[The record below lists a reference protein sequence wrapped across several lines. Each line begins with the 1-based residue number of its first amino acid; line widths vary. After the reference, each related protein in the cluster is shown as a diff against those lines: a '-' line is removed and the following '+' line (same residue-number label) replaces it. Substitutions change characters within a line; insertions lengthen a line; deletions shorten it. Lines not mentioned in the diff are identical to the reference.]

1 LWFSNVKSALH
12 NMECRAALNLTWF
25 RAHSANNQKE
35 EGVMKKLLPVLM
47 SVGIFML
54 ASGSVWG
61 ADPIKLGAFFDLTGP
76 SSAIGTPTKLVA
88 EMVVKK
94 INGEG
99 GINGRPLELV
109 IADDEGDPTKAA
121 IIAKKFIESDK
132 VVAIIGPTRTDT
144 GMASKPIIEQMKVP
158 TFMCVGG
165 DPVITVPPF
174 KWTFK
179 SPQRTSVAV
188 KKTYDYLKKKGIQK
202 IAIITS
208 ADGFGRDGKNW
219 LDKLAPDFG
228 LKIISS
234 ESFQATD
241 SDMTAQLVKIKAA
254 NPEAIICW
262 TIGKAGSIVAKNVK
276 QLAIKAPLYQ
286 CHGLPDPIYIK
297 LAGDASEGN
306 IMPSTKLMVAGQLPD
321 SDPQKKVI
329 QEFVHLYKDVY
340 KYDTQFPINTHSGY
354 AWDAIY
360 IVANAMKKAGTDNE
374 KLRDAIEATKG
385 YVGISGTY
393 NLTAEDHNGLG
404 TDSMVMV
411 QISGGQ
417 WKKLD

>member
-1 LWFSNVKSALH
+1 
-12 NMECRAALNLTWF
+12 
-25 RAHSANNQKE
+25 
-35 EGVMKKLLPVLM
+35 MKKCLPVVCLFLTFC
-47 SVGIFML
+47 VAGGL
-54 ASGSVWG
+54 AWA
-61 ADPIKLGAFFDLTGP
+61 ADPIKLGAFFDLTGAG
-76 SSAIGTPTKLVA
+76 SAIGTPTKLVA

-99 GINGRPLELV
+99 GINGRPLQLV

-144 GMASKPIIEQMKVP
+144 GMAAKPIIEQMKVP

-165 DPVITVPPF
+165 DPVVTVPPF

-188 KKTYDYLKKKGIQK
+188 KKTYDYLKRKGIQN

-219 LDKLAPDFG
+219 LEKLAVEYG
-228 LKIISS
+228 LKIITG

-241 SDMTAQLVKIKAA
+241 NDMTTQLIKIKAA
-254 NPEAIICW
+254 SPEAIICW

-276 QLAIKAPLYQ
+276 QLGIQVPLFQ

-297 LAGDASEGN
+297 LAGEASEGN
-306 IMPSTKLMVAGQLPD
+306 IMPATKLMVASQLPN

-329 QEFVHLYKDVY
+329 LEFIRLYQDVY
-340 KYDTQFPINTHSGY
+340 QYERQFPINTHSGY

-360 IVANAMKKAGTDNE
+360 ILANAMKKAGTNNE
-374 KLRDAIEATKG
+374 KLREAIEKTKG
-385 YVGISGTY
+385 YIGVSGIY
-393 NLTAEDHNGLG
+393 NLTPEDHNGLG
-404 TDSMVMV
+404 LDSMVIV
-411 QISGGQ
+411 QIVKGE
-417 WKKLD
+417 WKMLE

>member
-1 LWFSNVKSALH
+1 
-12 NMECRAALNLTWF
+12 
-25 RAHSANNQKE
+25 
-35 EGVMKKLLPVLM
+35 MKKCLPVVCLFLTFW
-47 SVGIFML
+47 VAGGL
-54 ASGSVWG
+54 AWA
-61 ADPIKLGAFFDLTGP
+61 ADPIKLGAFFDLTGAG
-76 SSAIGTPTKLVA
+76 SAIGTPTKLVA

-99 GINGRPLELV
+99 GINGRPLQLV

-144 GMASKPIIEQMKVP
+144 GMAAKPIIEQLKVP

-165 DPVITVPPF
+165 DPVVTVPPF

-188 KKTYDYLKKKGIQK
+188 KKTYDYLKRKGIQN

-219 LDKLAPDFG
+219 LEKLAVEYG
-228 LKIISS
+228 LKIITG

-241 SDMTAQLVKIKAA
+241 NDMTTQLIKIKAA
-254 NPEAIICW
+254 SPEAIICW

-276 QLAIKAPLYQ
+276 QLGIQVPLFQ

-297 LAGDASEGN
+297 LAGEASEGN
-306 IMPSTKLMVAGQLPD
+306 IMPATKLMVAAQLPD

-329 QEFVHLYKDVY
+329 LEFIRLYQDVY
-340 KYDTQFPINTHSGY
+340 QYERQFPINTHSGY

-360 IVANAMKKAGTDNE
+360 ILANAMKKAGTNNE
-374 KLRDAIEATKG
+374 KLREAIEKTKG
-385 YVGISGTY
+385 YIGVSGIY
-393 NLTAEDHNGLG
+393 NLTPEDHNGLG
-404 TDSMVMV
+404 LDSMVIV
-411 QISGGQ
+411 QIVKGE
-417 WKKLD
+417 WKMLE

>member
-1 LWFSNVKSALH
+1 
-12 NMECRAALNLTWF
+12 
-25 RAHSANNQKE
+25 
-35 EGVMKKLLPVLM
+35 MKKVLSVLM
-47 SVGIFML
+47 LVGILIL
-54 ASGSVWG
+54 ASGPVWG

-144 GMASKPIIEQMKVP
+144 GMAAKKTIEDSKVP

-202 IAIITS
+202 ISIITS

-219 LDKLAPDFG
+219 LDKLAPENG
-228 LKIISS
+228 LKIIAS

-241 SDMTAQLVKIKAA
+241 NDMTAQLVKIKAA
-254 NPEAIICW
+254 NPDAIICW

-306 IMPSTKLMVAGQLPD
+306 IMPSTKLIVAGQLPD

-329 QEFVHLYKDVY
+329 QEFVRLYKEVY

-411 QISGGQ
+411 QILGGQ

>member
-1 LWFSNVKSALH
+1 
-12 NMECRAALNLTWF
+12 
-25 RAHSANNQKE
+25 
-35 EGVMKKLLPVLM
+35 MKKMLPVAVLM
-47 SVGIFML
+47 LVLML
-54 ASGSVWG
+54 GSSPVWG

-144 GMASKPIIEQMKVP
+144 GMASKPIIEQNKVP

-165 DPVITVPPF
+165 DPPITVKPF
-174 KWTFK
+174 LWTFK

-219 LDKLAPDFG
+219 LDKLAPEYG
-228 LKIISS
+228 LKIIAS

-254 NPEAIICW
+254 NPDAIICW
-262 TIGKAGSIVAKNVK
+262 TIGKAGSIVAKNVR
-276 QLAIKAPLYQ
+276 QLAIKSPLYQ

-329 QEFVHLYKDVY
+329 QEFVRLYQDVY
-340 KYDTQFPINTHSGY
+340 KYDSQFPINTHSGY

-360 IVANAMKKAGTDNE
+360 IMANAMKKAGTNNE

-385 YVGISGTY
+385 YVGVSGIY
-393 NLTAEDHNGLG
+393 NITAEDHNGLG

>member
-1 LWFSNVKSALH
+1 
-12 NMECRAALNLTWF
+12 
-25 RAHSANNQKE
+25 
-35 EGVMKKLLPVLM
+35 MKKRLLVISLFAGLFLTFW
-47 SVGIFML
+47 SVGGL
-54 ASGSVWG
+54 AVA
-61 ADPIKLGAFFDLTGP
+61 ADPIKLGAFFDLTGAG
-76 SSAIGTPTKLVA
+76 SAIGTPTKLVA

-99 GINGRPLELV
+99 GISGRSLELV

-144 GMASKPIIEQMKVP
+144 GMAAKPIIEQMKVP

-165 DPVITVPPF
+165 DPVVTVPPF

-188 KKTYDYLKKKGIQK
+188 KKTYDYLKKRGFQK

-219 LDKLAPDFG
+219 LEKLAPDYG
-228 LKIISS
+228 LKIIIG

-241 SDMTAQLVKIKAA
+241 NDMTAQLIKIKAA
-254 NPEAIICW
+254 SPEAIICW
-262 TIGKAGSIVAKNVK
+262 TIGKAGSIVAKNAK
-276 QLAIKAPLYQ
+276 QLAISVLLFQ

-297 LAGDASEGN
+297 LAGEASEGN
-306 IMPSTKLMVAGQLPD
+306 IMPSTKLMVASQLPD
-321 SDPQKKVI
+321 SDLQKKVI
-329 QEFVHLYKDVY
+329 LDFIRLYKDVY
-340 KYDTQFPINTHSGY
+340 HYDRQFPINTHSGY

-360 IVANAMKKAGTDNE
+360 IVANAMKKVGTDNE
-374 KLRDAIEATKG
+374 KLREAVENTKG
-385 YVGISGTY
+385 YVGVSGIY

-404 TDSMVMV
+404 MDSMVMV
-411 QISGGQ
+411 QIVGGQ
-417 WKKLD
+417 WKMLE

>member
-1 LWFSNVKSALH
+1 MKKGLPVVILVLTVLAGWG
-12 NMECRAALNLTWF
+12 AAL
-25 RAHSANNQKE
+25 
-35 EGVMKKLLPVLM
+35 
-47 SVGIFML
+47 
-54 ASGSVWG
+54 G
-61 ADPIKLGAFFDLTGP
+61 AEPIKLGAFFDLTGT

-94 INGEG
+94 INEEG
-99 GINGRPLELV
+99 GINGRPLQLV

-144 GMASKPIIEQMKVP
+144 GMAAKPIVEQMQVP

-188 KKTYDYLKKKGIQK
+188 KKTFDYLKKKGVQK

-219 LDKLAPDFG
+219 LEKLAPDYG
-228 LKIISS
+228 LKIIAS

-241 SDMTAQLVKIKAA
+241 NDMTAQLIKIKATS
-254 NPEAIICW
+254 PEAIICW
-262 TIGKAGSIVAKNVK
+262 TIGKAGSIVAKNVR
-276 QLAIKAPLYQ
+276 QLAINSPLYQ
-286 CHGLPDPIYIK
+286 CHGLPDPIYVK
-297 LAGDASEGN
+297 LAGEASEGN
-306 IMPSTKLMVAGQLPD
+306 LMPSTKLMVAAQLPV

-329 QEFVHLYKDVY
+329 LEFIRLYTDVY
-340 KYDTQFPINTHSGY
+340 KYDRQFPINTHSGY

-360 IVANAMKKAGTDNE
+360 IVANAMKKGGTNNE
-374 KLRDAIEATKG
+374 KLREAIEDTKG
-385 YVGISGTY
+385 YVGVSGIY

-411 QISGGQ
+411 QIAGGQ
-417 WKKLD
+417 WKMVQ

>member
-1 LWFSNVKSALH
+1 VVILVLTVLAGWG
-12 NMECRAALNLTWF
+12 AAL
-25 RAHSANNQKE
+25 
-35 EGVMKKLLPVLM
+35 
-47 SVGIFML
+47 
-54 ASGSVWG
+54 G
-61 ADPIKLGAFFDLTGP
+61 AEPIKLGAFFDLTGT

-94 INGEG
+94 INEEG
-99 GINGRPLELV
+99 GINGRPLQLV

-121 IIAKKFIESDK
+121 IIAKKFIESDR

-144 GMASKPIIEQMKVP
+144 GMAAKPIVEQMQVP

-188 KKTYDYLKKKGIQK
+188 KKTFEYMKKKGVQK

-219 LDKLAPDFG
+219 LEKLAPDYG
-228 LKIISS
+228 LKIIAS

-241 SDMTAQLVKIKAA
+241 NDMTAQLIKIKATS
-254 NPEAIICW
+254 PEAIICW
-262 TIGKAGSIVAKNVK
+262 TIGKAGSIVAKNVR
-276 QLAIKAPLYQ
+276 QLAINSPLYQ
-286 CHGLPDPIYIK
+286 CHGLPDPIYVK
-297 LAGDASEGN
+297 LAGEASEGN
-306 IMPSTKLMVAGQLPD
+306 LMPSTKLMVAAQLPV

-329 QEFVHLYKDVY
+329 LEFIRLYTDVY
-340 KYDTQFPINTHSGY
+340 KYDRQFPINTHSGY

-360 IVANAMKKAGTDNE
+360 IVANAMKKGGTNNE
-374 KLRDAIEATKG
+374 KLREAIEDTKG
-385 YVGISGTY
+385 YVGVSGIY

-411 QISGGQ
+411 QIAGGQ
-417 WKKLD
+417 WKMLQ

>member
-1 LWFSNVKSALH
+1 
-12 NMECRAALNLTWF
+12 
-25 RAHSANNQKE
+25 
-35 EGVMKKLLPVLM
+35 MKKGLMFICFVLTLLVIGGP
-47 SVGIFML
+47 
-54 ASGSVWG
+54 AR
-61 ADPIKLGAFFDLTGP
+61 ATDPIKLGAFFDLTGAG
-76 SSAIGTPTKLVA
+76 SAIGTPTKLVA

-132 VVAIIGPTRTDT
+132 VIAIIGPTRTDT
-144 GMASKPIIEQMKVP
+144 GMAAKPIIEQMKVP

-165 DPVITVPPF
+165 DPVVTVAPF
-174 KWTFK
+174 RWTFK

-188 KKTYDYLKKKGIQK
+188 KKTYAYMKKKGIQK

-219 LDKLAPDFG
+219 LEKLAPEYG
-228 LKIISS
+228 LKIIAG

-241 SDMTAQLVKIKAA
+241 NDMTTQLIKIKAA
-254 NPEAIICW
+254 SPEAIICW

-276 QLAIKAPLYQ
+276 QLAIQTPLFQ

-297 LAGDASEGN
+297 LAGEASEGN
-306 IMPSTKLMVAGQLPD
+306 TMPSTKLMVASQLPD

-329 QEFVHLYKDVY
+329 LEFIRLYKEVY
-340 KYDTQFPINTHSGY
+340 RYDHQFPINTHSGY

-360 IVANAMKKAGTDNE
+360 ITANAIKKAGTNNE
-374 KLRDAIEATKG
+374 KLREAIEKTKG
-385 YVGISGTY
+385 YVGVSGIY

-411 QISGGQ
+411 QIVGGQ
-417 WKKLD
+417 WKALE

>member
-1 LWFSNVKSALH
+1 
-12 NMECRAALNLTWF
+12 
-25 RAHSANNQKE
+25 
-35 EGVMKKLLPVLM
+35 MKKAMPVVILSLTLLTGWGP
-47 SVGIFML
+47 
-54 ASGSVWG
+54 VWG

-144 GMASKPIIEQMKVP
+144 GMASKPIIEQNKVP

-165 DPVITVPPF
+165 DPPVTVKPF
-174 KWTFK
+174 QWTFK

-188 KKTYDYLKKKGIQK
+188 QKTYAYLKKKGIQK
-202 IAIITS
+202 IAIIT
-208 ADGFGRDGKNW
+208 AGDGFGKDGKSW
-219 LDKLAPDFG
+219 LEKMAPEYG
-228 LKIISS
+228 LQIVGN
-234 ESFQATD
+234 ESFQPTD
-241 SDMTAQLVKIKAA
+241 SDMTTQLVKIKAA
-254 NPEAIICW
+254 SPEAIICW
-262 TIGKAGSIVAKNVK
+262 TIGKAGSIVAKNTK
-276 QLAIKAPLYQ
+276 QLAIRAPLFQ
-286 CHGLPDPIYIK
+286 CHGLPDPIYIQ
-297 LAGDASEGN
+297 LAGEASEGN
-306 IMPSTKLMVAGQLPD
+306 IMPSTKLMVADQLSD
-321 SDPQKKVI
+321 SDPQKRVI
-329 QEFVHLYKDVY
+329 QGFIRLYTDVY
-340 KYDTQFPINTHSGY
+340 HYDKQFPINTHSGY

-360 IVANAMKKAGTDNE
+360 IVANAMKKVGTENE
-374 KLRDAIEATKG
+374 KLREAIENTKG
-385 YVGISGTY
+385 YVGVSGIY
-393 NLTAEDHNGLG
+393 NITAEDHNGLD

-417 WKKLD
+417 WKRVD

>member
-1 LWFSNVKSALH
+1 
-12 NMECRAALNLTWF
+12 
-25 RAHSANNQKE
+25 
-35 EGVMKKLLPVLM
+35 MKKTVPVTILLFVILT
-47 SVGIFML
+47 GGG
-54 ASGSVWG
+54 AVWG

-94 INGEG
+94 INSEG

-121 IIAKKFIESDK
+121 IIAKKFAESDK

-144 GMASKPIIEQMKVP
+144 GMASKKTIEENRIP

-188 KKTYDYLKKKGIQK
+188 KKTYEYMKRKGIQK

-219 LDKLAPDFG
+219 LDKLASEHG
-228 LKIISS
+228 LKIIAS
-234 ESFQATD
+234 ESFQAAD
-241 SDMTAQLVKIKAA
+241 NDMTPQLVKIKAA

-276 QLAIKAPLYQ
+276 QLAVASPLYQ

-297 LAGDASEGN
+297 LAGEASEGN
-306 IMPSTKLMVAGQLPD
+306 IMPSTKLMVARTLPD
-321 SDPQKKVI
+321 TDPQKKVI
-329 QEFVHLYKDVY
+329 QEFIRLYTEVY
-340 KYDTQFPINTHSGY
+340 KYDVQFPINTHSGY

-360 IVANAMKKAGTDNE
+360 IVANAMKKAGTNNE
-374 KLRDAIEATKG
+374 KLRDAIESTKG
-385 YVGISGTY
+385 YVGVSGIYNISP
-393 NLTAEDHNGLG
+393 EDHNGLG

>member
-1 LWFSNVKSALH
+1 
-12 NMECRAALNLTWF
+12 
-25 RAHSANNQKE
+25 
-35 EGVMKKLLPVLM
+35 MKKCLPVVCLFLTFC
-47 SVGIFML
+47 VAGGL
-54 ASGSVWG
+54 AWA
-61 ADPIKLGAFFDLTGP
+61 ADPIKLGAFFDLTGAG
-76 SSAIGTPTKLVA
+76 SAIGTPTKLVA

-99 GINGRPLELV
+99 GINGRPLQLV

-144 GMASKPIIEQMKVP
+144 GMAAKPIIEQMEVP

-165 DPVITVPPF
+165 DPVVTVPPF

-188 KKTYDYLKKKGIQK
+188 KKTYDYLKRKGIQN

-219 LDKLAPDFG
+219 LEKLAVEYG
-228 LKIISS
+228 LKIITG

-241 SDMTAQLVKIKAA
+241 NDMTTQLIKIKAA
-254 NPEAIICW
+254 SPEAIICW

-276 QLAIKAPLYQ
+276 QLGIQVPLFQ

-297 LAGDASEGN
+297 LAGEASEGN
-306 IMPSTKLMVAGQLPD
+306 IMPATKLMVASQLPN

-329 QEFVHLYKDVY
+329 LEFIRLYKDVY
-340 KYDTQFPINTHSGY
+340 QYEQQFPINTHSGY

-360 IVANAMKKAGTDNE
+360 ILANAMKKGGTNNE
-374 KLRDAIEATKG
+374 KLREAIEQTKG
-385 YVGISGTY
+385 YIGVSGIY
-393 NLTAEDHNGLG
+393 NLTPEDHNGLG
-404 TDSMVMV
+404 LDSMVIV
-411 QISGGQ
+411 QIVKGE
-417 WKKLD
+417 WKMLE

>member
-1 LWFSNVKSALH
+1 
-12 NMECRAALNLTWF
+12 
-25 RAHSANNQKE
+25 
-35 EGVMKKLLPVLM
+35 MKKGLPVACLFLTLLFA
-47 SVGIFML
+47 GG
-54 ASGSVWG
+54 AAPA
-61 ADPIKLGAFFDLTGP
+61 ADPIKLGAFFDLTGAG
-76 SSAIGTPTKLVA
+76 SAIGTPTKLVA

-144 GMASKPIIEQMKVP
+144 GMAAKPIIEQMKVP

-174 KWTFK
+174 RWTFK
-179 SPQRTSVAV
+179 SPQRTSLAV
-188 KKTYDYLKKKGIQK
+188 KKTYDYIKKRGFQK

-219 LDKLAPDFG
+219 LEKLAPDYG
-228 LKIISS
+228 LKIIIG

-241 SDMTAQLVKIKAA
+241 SDMTAQLIKIKAA
-254 NPEAIICW
+254 SPEAIVCW

-276 QLAIKAPLYQ
+276 QLAIQVPLFQ

-297 LAGDASEGN
+297 LAGESSEGN
-306 IMPSTKLMVAGQLPD
+306 IMPSTKLMVASQLPD
-321 SDPQKKVI
+321 SDLQKKVI
-329 QEFVHLYKDVY
+329 FEFIRLYKDVY
-340 KYDTQFPINTHSGY
+340 QYDRQFPINTHSGY

-360 IVANAMKKAGTDNE
+360 IVANAMKKVGISNE
-374 KLRDAIEATKG
+374 KLREAIEDTKG
-385 YVGISGTY
+385 YVGVSGIY
-393 NLTAEDHNGLG
+393 NITAEDHNGLG

-411 QISGGQ
+411 QIGGGQ
-417 WKKLD
+417 WKMLE

>member
-1 LWFSNVKSALH
+1 
-12 NMECRAALNLTWF
+12 
-25 RAHSANNQKE
+25 
-35 EGVMKKLLPVLM
+35 MKKGLPVTCLFLTLFFLTG
-47 SVGIFML
+47 VAL
-54 ASGSVWG
+54 A
-61 ADPIKLGAFFDLTGP
+61 AEPIKLGAFFDLTGAG
-76 SSAIGTPTKLVA
+76 SAIGTPTKLVA

-94 INGEG
+94 INAEG
-99 GINGRPLELV
+99 GISGRPLELV

-144 GMASKPIIEQMKVP
+144 GMAAKPTIEQMKVP

-165 DPVITVPPF
+165 DPVVTVPPF

-188 KKTYDYLKKKGIQK
+188 KKTYDYMKKKGFQK

-219 LDKLAPDFG
+219 LEKLAPDYG
-228 LKIISS
+228 MKIIIG

-241 SDMTAQLVKIKAA
+241 NDMTAQLIKIKAA
-254 NPEAIICW
+254 SPEAIICW

-276 QLAIKAPLYQ
+276 QLAIQPPLFQ
-286 CHGLPDPIYIK
+286 CHGLPDPIYVK
-297 LAGDASEGN
+297 LAGEASEGN
-306 IMPSTKLMVAGQLPD
+306 IMPSTKLMVASQLSD
-321 SDPQKKVI
+321 SDPQKRVI
-329 QEFVHLYKDVY
+329 LEFIRLYKDVY
-340 KYDTQFPINTHSGY
+340 QYDRQFPINTHSGY

-360 IVANAMKKAGTDNE
+360 IVANAMKKVGTDNE
-374 KLRDAIEATKG
+374 KLRETIENTKG
-385 YVGISGTY
+385 YVGVSGIY
-393 NLTAEDHNGLG
+393 NITAEDHNGLG

-411 QISGGQ
+411 QIAGGQ
-417 WKKLD
+417 WKMLE